1 MEQLTFRRYQDADH
15 DAAWSVFAA
24 GTAQLGFQNGP
35 WDDDMHHIPAVYLEP
50 GGEFIVGDDGGR
62 IVAVAAYRREADGRA
77 SVHRVAV
84 HPDAQGRGVGR
95 AIMAELETR
104 AQRAGISVLHLDT
117 SIGQIA
123 AQRLYTRCGYEE
135 VGRIVQS
142 GVECILYEKHIATNN
157 EGEIDGT
164 FR

>member
-1 MEQLTFRRYQDADH
+1 MTVQRLTFRRYRDADH

-24 GTAQLGFQNGP
+24 STAQLGFQNGP
-35 WDDDMHHIPAVYLEP
+35 WDDDMRHIPAVYLEP

-62 IVAVAAYRREADGRA
+62 IVAIAAYRREADGRA

-95 AIMAELETR
+95 AIMTELEAR
-104 AQRAGISVLHLDT
+104 ARQAGIAVLHLDT

-123 AQRLYTRCGYEE
+123 AQRLYAGGGYEE

-142 GVECILYEKHIATNN
+142 GVECILYEKRIAMDN
-157 EGEIDGT
+157 E
-164 FR
+164 

>member
-35 WDDDMHHIPAVYLEP
+35 WDDDMHHIPTVYLEP
-50 GGEFIVGDDGGR
+50 GGEFIVGYDDER
-62 IVAVAAYRREADGRA
+62 IVAIAAYRREADGRA

-95 AIMAELETR
+95 AIMAELEMR
-104 AQRAGISVLHLDT
+104 ARQAGIAVLHLDT

-123 AQRLYTRCGYEE
+123 AQRLYTGCGYEE
-135 VGRIVQS
+135 VGHIVQS
-142 GVECILYEKHIATNN
+142 GVECILYEKHIATDN
-157 EGEIDGT
+157 EGQANGI
-164 FR
+164 F